1 MLDRPNYPLEIA
13 RKVLKPKTI
22 NEVRSGGYTS
32 LGYSILDR
40 WALDSPE
47 ELKRLEAL
55 GELDFDLKLY
65 GQQQKETHALNS
77 EAARQMRL
85 NGMSDWEILQSLGIE
100 TRLIITE

>member
-13 RKVLKPKTI
+13 SKVLKPRTI

-40 WALDSPE
+40 WALDSPD
-47 ELKRLEAL
+47 ELRKLEAK
-55 GELDFDLKLY
+55 GELAFDLKVY
-65 GQQQKETHALNS
+65 GQQQTEARALNS
-77 EAARQMRL
+77 EAARQMSL

-100 TRLIITE
+100 TRLIITK

>member
-1 MLDRPNYPLEIA
+1 MLERQNYPLEIA
-13 RKVLKPKTI
+13 RKVLKPETI

-40 WALDSPE
+40 WALDSPD
-47 ELKRLEAL
+47 ELRKLEAK
-55 GELDFDLKLY
+55 GELAFDLKVY
-65 GQQQKETHALNS
+65 GQQQTEARALNS

-100 TRLIITE
+100 TRLISTE

>member
-13 RKVLKPKTI
+13 RKVLKPRTI

-40 WALDSPE
+40 WALDSPD
-47 ELKRLEAL
+47 ELRKLEAK
-55 GELDFDLKLY
+55 GELAFDLKVY
-65 GQQQKETHALNS
+65 GQQQTEARALNS
-77 EAARQMRL
+77 EAARQMSL

-100 TRLIITE
+100 TRLIITK

>member
-40 WALDSPE
+40 WALDSPD
-47 ELKRLEAL
+47 ELRKLEAK
-55 GELDFDLKLY
+55 GELAFDLKVY
-65 GQQQKETHALNS
+65 GQQQAEARALNS
-77 EAARQMRL
+77 EAARQMRQ